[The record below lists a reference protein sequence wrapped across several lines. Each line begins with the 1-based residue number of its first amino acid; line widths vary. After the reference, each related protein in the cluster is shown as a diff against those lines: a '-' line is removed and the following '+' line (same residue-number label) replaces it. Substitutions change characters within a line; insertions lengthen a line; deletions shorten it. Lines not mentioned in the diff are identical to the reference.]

1 MQGHG
6 SDELLTKGT
15 QHSWAG
21 KGLFAESHLKPSRHT
36 CAVGPYG
43 SSERRFSTTKKSE
56 GATAD
61 TTGWTPPPPSPP
73 MPTQPTTT
81 TTTRAANTNTR
92 QPPDATNRPHTTT
105 TAQTKRHTH
114 KEREV
119 EPDPAATLNPDP
131 AAAHRSGRRT
141 PKRHRGRAAGRSAGE
156 EAAGRRVGEGTAG
169 RRAGK
174 EPQPPRGRKE
184 PPPHQGKEPSC
195 LLMCHRRTSPRCC
208 SSPHV
213 RGEPRGGDK
222 WCNMCIWFFLFFKI
236 PIVFFLGGKQ
246 QRKLINLSVPN
257 TFLNL
262 AI

>member
-1 MQGHG
+1 MALRKEDFRQQKNPRGPLRTPPVGRRRHHRRQCQR
-6 SDELLTKGT
+6 SPPPPPPLEPPTPTLV
-15 QHSWAG
+15 
-21 KGLFAESHLKPSRHT
+21 SRRT
-36 CAVGPYG
+36 PP
-43 SSERRFSTTKKSE
+43 
-56 GATAD
+56 
-61 TTGWTPPPPSPP
+61 TGRTPPPPRKPKDTH
-73 MPTQPTTT
+73 TQREGGRTGSGRHP
-81 TTTRAANTNTR
+81 
-92 QPPDATNRPHTTT
+92 QPGSGRCPQIWPPHTK
-105 TAQTKRHTH
+105 TA
-114 KEREV
+114 
-119 EPDPAATLNPDP
+119 P
-131 AAAHRSGRRT
+131 
-141 PKRHRGRAAGRSAGE
+141 GRAAGRSAGE

-174 EPQPPRGRKE
+174 EPQPPRRRKE